1 MANTSELISDISRAH
16 PEVQAQEKTET
27 LSCVFIHPQTVNMPK
42 LSYSGINAQKLLNTL
57 SAILSERSGKQ
68 IKVKEAT

>member
-1 MANTSELISDISRAH
+1 MAEILRAQ
-16 PEVQAQEKTET
+16 PETQEREKTEM

-68 IKVKEAT
+68 IKVKEDT

>member
-1 MANTSELISDISRAH
+1 MAEILRAH

-27 LSCVFIHPQTVNMPK
+27 LSCVFIHPQTVNMQK
-42 LSYSGINAQKLLNTL
+42 SSYSQINTQKLLNAL
-57 SAILSERSGKQ
+57 SEILSERNGKQ

>member
-1 MANTSELISDISRAH
+1 MAEILRAH
-16 PEVQAQEKTET
+16 PETQEREKTET

-57 SAILSERSGKQ
+57 SAILSERSG
-68 IKVKEAT
+68 IEITAKEAK

>member
-1 MANTSELISDISRAH
+1 MAEILRAH

-42 LSYSGINAQKLLNTL
+42 SSYSQINTQKLLNAL
-57 SAILSERSGKQ
+57 SEILSERSGKQ